1 MAESILT
8 HILVV
13 DDDPQIRDLL
23 QEYLRENGMRVSTAS
38 NGREMSQLL
47 GSETI
52 DLVILDL
59 RLAGED
65 GMAIA
70 RSLRDRLAIPLV
82 MLTGVRDEADRVM
95 GLELGADD
103 YVTKP
108 FSPRELLARIRTV
121 LRRTRN
127 SNLDPVR
134 RRAIR
139 AYRFG
144 DFELNLHTRRLRR
157 RDGPPINLTNG
168 ELNLLAALLA
178 APERVL
184 TRDQLLEASRVHENE
199 VYDRTI
205 DIQVLRLRRKI
216 EDDPS
221 QPRYIVTER
230 GVGYVFNALVEV
242 VY

>member
-1 MAESILT
+1 MPEVIRP

-13 DDDPQIRDLL
+13 DDDPQIRSLL
-23 QEYLRENGMRVSTAS
+23 KDYFGENGMRVSVAS
-38 NGREMSQLL
+38 NGEEMSRIIND
-47 GSETI
+47 EAI

-59 RLAGED
+59 RLADED

-103 YVTKP
+103 YVMKP
-108 FSPRELLARIRTV
+108 FSPRELLARIRTI
-121 LRRTRN
+121 LRRTKN
-127 SNLDPVR
+127 SVADPVR
-134 RRAIR
+134 RREIR

-144 DFELNLHTRRLRR
+144 DFELNLRTRRLKRQ
-157 RDGPPINLTNG
+157 DGRAVNLTNG
-168 ELNLLAALLA
+168 EVNLLAALLA
-178 APERVL
+178 APGRVL
-184 TRDQLLEASRVHENE
+184 TRDQLLEASRVYDNE

-216 EDDPS
+216 EEDAA

-230 GVGYVFNALVEV
+230 GVGYLFSAPVEV
-242 VY
+242 LY